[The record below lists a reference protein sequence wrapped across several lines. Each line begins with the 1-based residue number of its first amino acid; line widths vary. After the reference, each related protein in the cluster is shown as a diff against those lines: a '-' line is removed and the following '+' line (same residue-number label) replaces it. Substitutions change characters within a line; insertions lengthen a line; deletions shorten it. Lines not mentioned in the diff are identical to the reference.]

1 MEVDCWLVWME
12 WRPHGLSVC
21 LPVVILPSTT
31 KSKRSLLLAP
41 AHLGG
46 LGKKSHKMVLVV
58 SLLPVSMLLPA
69 SALLR
74 IFRVCWTFPL
84 YSFVCLHY
92 CTTFSQH
99 TPLPLYRSKR
109 THCVP
114 LIKLV
119 SIRYLTRVRW
129 CLCQTLASKSR
140 TAVGRL
146 NADGESALHE
156 ACLGDRPQNVEQLL
170 RWGLDPAS
178 TQSFRYPIH
187 CASSVSS
194 IRSATLRLLLLL
206 HMS

>member
-1 MEVDCWLVWME
+1 MEVDCWLVRME
-12 WRPHGLSVC
+12 CHPHGLSVC
-21 LPVVILPSTT
+21 LPLVILRSTI
-31 KSKRSLLLAP
+31 KSRRSFLLAP

-46 LGKKSHKMVLVV
+46 LGKKGHKMVLVV
-58 SLLPVSMLLPA
+58 SLLPVSMLLPV

-84 YSFVCLHY
+84 YSFIRLHC

-99 TPLPLYRSKR
+99 TPLPLYRSKP
-109 THCVP
+109 THCV
-114 LIKLV
+114 LLVKLV
-119 SIRYLTRVRW
+119 SIRYLTHVRW

-140 TAVGRL
+140 TSVGRL

-187 CASSVSS
+187 CAASVSS
-194 IRSATLRLLLLL
+194 VRSAALRLLLL
-206 HMS
+206 HML